1 MYAAACG
8 QGQGLPLTQGAALHI
23 FLETVHHS
31 MPRTSPV
38 FYIAPSAISITP
50 NANGSADDLAVYVAR
65 GAKIRVYSPGCG
77 IGTTD
82 ASFQEW
88 SFAGRNRRLGDSA
101 KEYTIYGRLSKTD
114 RTKGYLVFA
123 PKVGGL
129 DKYPWVTL
137 DGLATGTAGQPTGD
151 YWYVRMG
158 DVSLPVGGERTVT
171 LDTGILGT
179 DQFNTE
185 WNLDP
190 DDMPLRVQIAVAVD
204 GQDAGPTPYVPWGS
218 DAVLTASLVEGWD
231 GDSHATVDRWE
242 IVRNTGQDGDSSWPD
257 AARKASFASTGRIDI
272 RHSRQGGDDLAGAVS
287 ASFFVTCYGRTEE
300 GGEVT
305 AIASAGVTILAETQ
319 EKYELVLSS
328 SVMGY
333 SPITGEYTPSEGIAV
348 RVRATD
354 QKGDVTKIALARL
367 EQVRLSAEYGV
378 SGGDEWMPLEFTDG
392 DDGSA
397 IAMIPVTAFAS
408 QRNLDVRLLNQAGA
422 EIHTA
427 TIAFVKDGED
437 SREREWIFL
446 RSAEQITFG
455 DDPEGEHPKPS
466 VIAGGEVEPQGAASG
481 DDTDKDQDGWVPEGW
496 WDEPQGTDETLRYEY
511 ASYRDYIHEGDE
523 EGPDGRVPGH
533 WGEFTSPV
541 VWSYRAEDGVSYR
554 CRFMLGERETWQL
567 VQAASGALY
576 GDLPF
581 TATLMRRRGNG
592 QEEEMPEA
600 PTVITVTFEGL
611 DKTYV
616 LDAVRPQLVV
626 SETENPGMIQHLND
640 ASLISMTVAF
650 ATGGETFQY
659 NIPALRRADGETWWR
674 WDPITDTIEFLKTIS
689 RAVIHN
695 LNVTGVFDAIKGYID
710 DLRSHNYQSGL
721 LDGSGFRLT
730 ADNGD
735 GSSELEVDFLKVRKK
750 ATFMELEVREET
762 FVGGNQHYSPAGS
775 ILYRVDYLDVNDGLL
790 GYSVMKVPFL
800 LKRFAFLGR
809 VFNYAAR
816 KRVRRKM
823 TDEEWKQCHHFR
835 CYLLA
840 DDGTTATRNWWKVGD
855 QAKCQTFNK
864 AISAQNKRDN
874 GYNWKK
880 DHFNDDPSAPMPK
893 YTTIEGP
900 FETSYYWRLISN
912 VGSEKLEDGHAYD
925 FVDMP
930 YECWDVTIG
939 GRHYYYTDDEKAS
952 FRDGGSGIPVAGD
965 TIVCMGNRTDEERMN
980 MISLYTSGDDN
991 NPPAIKGYRGIH
1003 TFKIKPENRVFEIS
1017 PNEFLIRSRMFK
1029 LLDDSGYQFPVPL
1042 DRGEWKQG
1050 TRYHWYDRV
1059 SWKGSIWLCQ
1069 VLDDEQWEDASGNR
1083 YEEWRVEDIEYGE
1096 GEFDYY
1102 IDGAVAGTD
1111 HYYKKGKVGSTVVYY
1126 VKRYTYSEPDRNN
1139 DLWLREVAKGTEITD
1154 VETAY
1159 AASKAGTEHP
1169 ADDNDAWKTVGKDYA
1184 TPAEAIAATGI
1195 DDPEHKNGVYLWTR
1209 TKTFYDDANDPDR
1222 PPTVEYTV
1230 VRWGIDADGI
1240 YQINSYYLSR
1250 LSETPIDA
1258 SSDSYPMPGDTG
1270 WKEAAANAKW
1280 FDAFSACASANGG
1293 VGSMQGWMV
1302 WEKTVIIYDQ
1312 HFDKDGKEDTKP
1324 DIITYKSSRIGQDG
1338 QIGMEEYYMLAESD
1352 DFKTVFGSLTP
1363 DYSKIGIRWYN
1374 QSNPA
1379 AENWRLSDTT
1389 PNIDTAM
1396 WKAVMPAYDRTTD
1409 GNKVYLWNFE
1419 QRTDGQGTEYA
1430 TKPICI
1436 GNHARGIKGVRELYA
1451 LSAYAYASDGESYP
1465 SDVKTG
1471 TAQEQKS
1478 DQHVW
1483 TDEKYDR
1490 SPSEALP
1497 YQWNWTRTLYS
1508 SPKDGG
1514 DTARDEETG
1523 YYYEDTYHVSA
1534 VRGTKGEDGSGT
1546 EHIFFQSAT
1555 ESYGTHPND
1564 ITKDK
1569 DGTQRDAAYIKSHD
1583 DFVPYGWT
1591 DNPQGISHDK
1601 PYEFVSERRSSAT
1614 TGTGGFSGGHEWGA
1628 FSDPKPWS
1636 KWGYNGQDGD
1646 GTEYVFIRTKNNVAP
1661 VILASDGG
1669 TEAQYKSQEWRPYVD
1684 ARDDIELNDYKTGS
1698 SKKYPRCT
1706 DDPKGTDDTYKFEWV
1721 AKRTMGSPSTATA
1734 NLGHRDWKSY
1744 YECVEKGSGSS
1755 KTHNMSLW
1763 SNLAESSVRLD
1774 LSNEMDMVPTD
1785 DKGKTLEKR
1794 VVTTVA
1800 RLFDGAKEI
1809 KLDPAKLWIEGGLT
1823 QNIKEEE
1830 GNGLKLTFNITK
1842 NFTIQGGAL
1851 DIKVNYRYPNPD
1863 TGTIYSS
1870 VLTIAASM
1878 GQPIFQLSPSH
1889 SSLPCSRKAD
1899 NTLNDPPALSLEV
1912 VKINGASSES
1922 QPATKANLEAFGVTV
1937 QYSTSGMPASSTDG
1951 SPWPD
1956 NNSVQASSSD
1966 TNVYIAMFN
1975 ASGVLLDRETV
1986 PVIKDGK
1993 DGKNVARLDLSNEMD
2008 MVPTTSD
2015 RVVKMVRT
2023 VETVVRMF
2031 DGATEVDIRGV
2042 VFGSGGRISG
2052 GPAPKV
2058 AAFSESEST
2067 EGKGKKLSWTFNTGE
2082 TMSNY
2087 YNITISYTH
2096 TDGVVY
2102 QAVFTVV
2109 ASNDQAIYQL
2119 KPDMSSISF
2128 HRSAD
2133 NTLSPASRD
2142 ITLVV
2147 AKIDGNSSEN
2157 VEYDKW
2163 GRNPHR
2169 LTVRYSMDSMPT
2181 SNEQGQGS
2189 VWNTAS
2195 VSVPNTKDNLFIA
2208 LFNMSGVLIDRETI
2222 PVIKDGEKGEK
2233 GNDSTVPGPQGDYE
2247 LITYAISAYKTA
2259 AEGAP
2264 PDDCQADSDWKATA
2278 PVPSVFKPFVWKR
2291 SIMYD
2296 PSTRSTYGNYSYVR
2310 LTGDKGDA
2318 GSPGKTGLWYRYLG
2332 VWGVDVTSVTNTNTV
2347 GYYVRGKGNDR
2358 NFYMN
2363 VKDAGVENK
2372 TEPSA
2377 SAEGWEVM
2385 NSVFEYF
2392 MTKVTFADSAY
2403 LGSFIF
2409 NGDWM
2414 ISQTPASGSPSAKYE
2429 KFDPEN
2435 PNTSTGSNFIPQY
2448 AVDGRTG
2455 QVYMHGAYI
2464 EGNVYATGTLRVVN
2478 SSGSGVVKINGD
2490 SNASSSNEKNVTIL
2504 DASGLYSRGSE
2515 DGFRLAHNS
2524 SGVEFQR
2531 FHPATGSWQPF
2542 YAGRAM
2548 RVESRSKGSSAK
2560 SLYATD
2566 DFVLLNTSDGWWE
2579 LPTGVQ
2585 NGKILS
2591 LRNISGGTNTIKPA
2605 YGQRIRDTGGWHKP
2619 TDTGRAINNDERA
2632 ELVFYNNDWYLN
2644 MIGT

>member
-1 MYAAACG
+1 MYAAPCG
-8 QGQGLPLTQGAALHI
+8 QGQALPLTQGAALHI
-23 FLETVHHS
+23 FRETVHHS

-88 SFAGRNRRLGDSA
+88 SFAGRNRRLRDSA
-101 KEYTIYGRLSKTD
+101 KEHTIYGRLSKTD

-137 DGLATGTAGQPTGD
+137 EGLATGTAGQPTGD

-257 AARKASFASTGRIDI
+257 AARRASFASTGRIDI

-333 SPITGEYTPSEGIAV
+333 SPITGEYTPSDGIAV

-397 IAMIPVTAFAS
+397 VAMIPVTAFAT

-446 RSAEQITFG
+446 RSAGQITFG
-455 DDPEGEHPKPS
+455 DDPQGEHPKPS

-600 PTVITVTFEGL
+600 PTVITVTFEGI

-695 LNVTGVFDAIKGYID
+695 LNVTGTLDAIKGYID
-710 DLRSHNYQSGL
+710 DLRSHNYQSGM

-730 ADNGD
+730 NDNGD

-775 ILYRVDYLDVNDGLL
+775 IIYRVDYLDQNDGLL

-816 KRVRRKM
+816 KRIRRKM

-840 DDGTTATRNWWKVGD
+840 DDGTTATRNWWKVDD

-880 DHFNDDPSAPMPK
+880 DHFNDDPSSPMPK

-930 YECWDVTIG
+930 YEGWDVTIG
-939 GRHYYYTDDEKAS
+939 GVRYHYTDDEKAS

-965 TIVCMGNRTDEERMN
+965 TIVCMGNRTQEDRMN

-1042 DRGEWKQG
+1042 ERGEWKPN

-1059 SWKGSIWLCQ
+1059 SWKGSIWLCK
-1069 VLDDEQWEDASGNR
+1069 VLDDEQWEDAYGNR
-1083 YEEWRVEDIEYGE
+1083 YEEWRVESIEYGE

-1126 VKRYTYSEPDRNN
+1126 VKRYTYSEPDKNN

-1154 VETAY
+1154 VEVAY
-1159 AASKAGTEHP
+1159 AASKSGTEHP
-1169 ADDNDAWKTVGKDYA
+1169 ADDSGAWKTVGKDYA

-1258 SSDSYPMPGDTG
+1258 SSDSYPMPGSSD
-1270 WKEAAANAKW
+1270 WNAAAANAKW
-1280 FDAFSACASANGG
+1280 FDAFSACAAANGG

-1302 WEKTVIIYDQ
+1302 WEKTVIIYDK

-1363 DYSKIGIRWYN
+1363 GYEQIGIRWYN
-1374 QSNPA
+1374 QSDPA
-1379 AENWRLSDTT
+1379 AENWRLSSTT

-1396 WKAVMPAYDRTTD
+1396 WKAVMPAYDESQP
-1409 GNKVYLWNFE
+1409 KKKYLWNFE
-1419 QRTDGQGTEYA
+1419 QRIDGQGTEYA

-1436 GNHARGIKGVRELYA
+1436 GNHARGIKGVLELYA
-1451 LSAYAYASDGESYP
+1451 LSASQTPMSAERPIP
-1465 SDVKTG
+1465 SDIDSKNTWGVIPTSG
-1471 TAQEQKS
+1471 FEDPQ
-1478 DQHVW
+1478 VW
-1483 TDEKYDR
+1483 GDEKYDR
-1490 SPSEALP
+1490 APTEALP

-1508 SPKDGG
+1508 AADANGL
-1514 DTARDEETG
+1514 T
-1523 YYYEDTYHVSA
+1523 YEDHYHVSA
-1534 VRGTKGEDGSGT
+1534 VRGTKGEDGSGIEYIYKLT
-1546 EHIFFQSAT
+1546 SSADAPAPPT
-1555 ESYGTHPND
+1555 GED
-1564 ITKDK
+1564 
-1569 DGTQRDAAYIKSHD
+1569 RDDY
-1583 DFVPYGWT
+1583 VPDGWT
-1591 DNPQGISHDK
+1591 DNPQGVSFQNQ
-1601 PYEFVSERRSSAT
+1601 YEWVSERKSSAT
-1614 TGTGGFSGGHEWGA
+1614 PSAGGYSGGHTWGP
-1628 FSDPKPWS
+1628 FSAPKLWS
-1636 KWGYNGQDGD
+1636 KWGKNGMDGD
-1646 GTEYVFIRTKNNVAP
+1646 GVEYVFVRTTSNSAP
-1661 VILASDGG
+1661 SITNSGDTDPSGRTYL
-1669 TEAQYKSQEWRPYVD
+1669 
-1684 ARDDIELNDYKTGS
+1684 DDEYLPLS
-1698 SKKYPRCT
+1698 SAGRCT
-1706 DDPKGTDDTYKFEWV
+1706 DDPVGVSHDYPYEWV
-1721 AKRTMGSPSTATA
+1721 CKRTKGSPNAET
-1734 NLGHRDWKSY
+1734 GVRQWQQY
-1744 YECVEKGSGSS
+1744 SG
-1755 KTHNMSLW
+1755 TMALW
-1763 SNLAESSVRLD
+1763 STFSESVVRLD

-1809 KLDPAKLWIEGGLT
+1809 KLDQAKLWIEGGLT
-1823 QNIKEEE
+1823 QDKKEEE

-1851 DIKVNYRYPNPD
+1851 EIKVNYRYPDPD

-1922 QPATKANLEAFGVTV
+1922 QPATKAKLEAFGVTV

-1951 SPWPD
+1951 NAWPN

-1986 PVIKDGK
+1986 PVVKDGEN
-1993 DGKNVARLDLSNEMD
+1993 GKSVARLDLSNEMD

-2031 DGATEVDIRGV
+2031 DGANEVDISKV
-2042 VFGSGGRISG
+2042 VFGDGGRISD
-2052 GPAPKV
+2052 GPPANV

-2102 QAVFTVV
+2102 QAVFSVV
-2109 ASNDQAIYQL
+2109 ASKDQAVYQL
-2119 KPDMSSISF
+2119 KPDMSSIPF

-2133 NTLSPASRD
+2133 NTLTPASRD

-2147 AKIDGNSSEN
+2147 AKIDGNSSEDLAYN
-2157 VEYDKW
+2157 KW
-2163 GRNPHR
+2163 NKNPNR
-2169 LTVRYSMDSMPT
+2169 LRVQYSFNEMPSYNASAT
-2181 SNEQGQGS
+2181 PNYTGTE
-2189 VWNTAS
+2189 WTTAS
-2195 VSVPNTKDNLFIA
+2195 VNVSNSKTNLFIA

-2222 PVIKDGEKGEK
+2222 PVVKDGEKGEK
-2233 GNDSTVPGPQGDYE
+2233 GDPGKDGEDSTVPGPQGAQGDYE

-2259 AEGAP
+2259 TEGAP
-2264 PDDCQADSDWKATA
+2264 PDDCQAESDWKATA
-2278 PVPSVFKPFVWKR
+2278 PVPSVYKPFVWKR

-2310 LTGDKGDA
+2310 LTGEDGDP
-2318 GSPGKTGLWYRYLG
+2318 GKPGKTGLWYRYLG
-2332 VWGVDVTSVTNTNTV
+2332 VWGVDCGPGTSTDVTNTNTV
-2347 GYYVRGKGNDR
+2347 GYYVRGRSDKS
-2358 NFYMN
+2358 FYMN
-2363 VKDAGVENK
+2363 VKDAGQPNT

-2392 MTKVTFADSAY
+2392 MTKVTFSDSAY

-2414 ISQTPASGSPSAKYE
+2414 ISQTPAPGSSSNSYE
-2429 KFDPEN
+2429 DFDPDN
-2435 PNTSTGSNFIPQY
+2435 PNTSTGTNFIPMY

-2464 EGNVYATGTLRVVN
+2464 EGNVYATGTFRVVN
-2478 SSGSGVVKINGD
+2478 SDGDGVVRINAGN
-2490 SNASSSNEKNVTIL
+2490 SAASATEKFVTIL
-2504 DASGLYSRGSE
+2504 DASGLYSRGDT
-2515 DGFRLAHNS
+2515 DGFKMVHD
-2524 SGVEFQR
+2524 R
-2531 FHPATGSWQPF
+2531 FGSRMVRWNNMKSEWVPF
-2542 YAGRAM
+2542 YAGRSVRGVNNDANVDM
-2548 RVESRSKGSSAK
+2548 D
-2560 SLYATD
+2560 YD
-2566 DFVLLNTSDGWWE
+2566 DFIICMTRELTLTFPSSGAREGKVITVKATGYEVTLKSSSQIFLRESSTPVTKLALHGW
-2579 LPTGVQ
+2579 
-2585 NGKILS
+2585 
-2591 LRNISGGTNTIKPA
+2591 
-2605 YGQRIRDTGGWHKP
+2605 D
-2619 TDTGRAINNDERA
+2619 RA
-2632 ELVFYNNDWYLN
+2632 ELVYWGGFWYWSY
-2644 MIGT
+2644 MAP